1 MGKSNKREE
10 SLLWLLSQLFR
21 KRWLRPLTP
30 PSFPVS
36 FQTCGKSNK
45 SSVLPG
51 RIHGKTCVTTIVTI
65 QLSTCWTFT
74 SQTDEFSSP
83 HTQSSEHGKLCV
95 CYFENA
101 TEIFIAIVCAL
112 TRRRWHL
119 AHGAFSVAA
128 QPLPL
133 LTIEWWQRDKSNL
146 LRCRQK
152 CAKGSQSS
160 MLMFYFI
167 YLSVGF
173 F

>member
-1 MGKSNKREE
+1 MVAFSTFQKA
-10 SLLWLLSQLFR
+10 LA
-21 KRWLRPLTP
+21 TP
-30 PSFPVS
+30 SDATMFPVS

-65 QLSTCWTFT
+65 QLLTCWTFT
-74 SQTDEFSSP
+74 SQSDEFRSP
-83 HTQSSEHGKLCV
+83 HTQSSERGKLCV

-160 MLMFYFI
+160 MLMYYFI